1 LKTTV
6 FNRATH
12 FSIVW
17 GISLAV
23 ITILEWNSLDRNPV
37 RQEIFSPFIE
47 RTMTVEVADTPTSE
61 FGDIA
66 SPQAAPD
73 PDADADAVLN
83 YEVSFHFNGPLF
95 IACFFVPVLIFHGLA
110 ALWNRLRGTPG

>member
-1 LKTTV
+1 MKTTA

-17 GISLAV
+17 GVSLAV

-37 RQEIFSPFIE
+37 KQEIFSPFIE
-47 RTMTVEVADTPTSE
+47 RTLKVEVGEAPSLE
-61 FGDIA
+61 IGDIVSTPA
-66 SPQAAPD
+66 E
-73 PDADADAVLN
+73 PDAALS

-110 ALWNRLRGTPG
+110 ALWNRVRGKPG